1 MNICDIVLGSDV
13 LKKSD
18 IDALP
23 FTFVEMVPG
32 ALVMQIE
39 KTNTILDDD
48 DPTSTY
54 FIGVFKNA
62 KLSIHGHDYIET
74 ILVLDG
80 EISNATTGDVWIKD
94 QLWEIKPYE
103 FHEPAAEYCT
113 FYLKASY
120 EKKDEKYKQ
129 N

>member
-1 MNICDIVLGSDV
+1 MNIWDVVLGSDV
-13 LKKSD
+13 LKKKD

-32 ALVMQIE
+32 ALVMQIP

-48 DPTSTY
+48 DPTTTY
-54 FIGVFKNA
+54 FIGVFKDA
-62 KLSIHGHDYIET
+62 KLSIHGHDYIES

-80 EISNATTGDVWIKD
+80 QIRNVTTGEVWNKD
-94 QLWEIKPYE
+94 EIWVINPYE
-103 FHEPAAEYCT
+103 FHEPGAEHCV

-120 EKKDEKYKQ
+120 EKKDEKYK
-129 N
+129 